1 MLTIIKSTVKY
12 IDMSRKTLILADALF
27 VLVMIMIYNTDGLK
41 KYPVILA
48 PFIIIAFASCVV
60 RHVSYYHMTRKIY

>member
-1 MLTIIKSTVKY
+1 MLTIIRSTVRY
-12 IDMSRKTLILADALF
+12 IKMNRRTLILADVLF

-48 PFIIIAFASCVV
+48 PFIIIAFASCVI

>member
-1 MLTIIKSTVKY
+1 MST
-12 IDMSRKTLILADALF
+12 SRTNLIVADALF
-27 VLVMIMIYNTDGLK
+27 VLVLTMIYNTDGLK

-60 RHVSYYHMTRKIY
+60 RHVGYYNKYKKIY

>member
-1 MLTIIKSTVKY
+1 
-12 IDMSRKTLILADALF
+12 LADVLF

-48 PFIIIAFASCVV
+48 PFIIIAFGKLCDKA
-60 RHVSYYHMTRKIY
+60 RELLPYDQKIY

>member
-1 MLTIIKSTVKY
+1 MST
-12 IDMSRKTLILADALF
+12 SRTNLIVADALF
-27 VLVMIMIYNTDGLK
+27 VLVLTMIYNTDGLK

-60 RHVSYYHMTRKIY
+60 RHVSYYNIYKKIY